1 MTGNRLLANHNHDME
16 LNIILNCVTRILIDS
31 SEVARTNESWR
42 YVSFYKYT
50 HHCHVW
56 LLSVHSCFGYYL
68 YSILSSMTFI
78 WNIRVPSAYI
88 LNVQCVSIISELSV
102 SGTCGDWRTKF
113 KKKHGIIVKDDYREF
128 KGQPTVCNTPIY
140 ISVIALCITVLVSIF
155 HAELSCRPLQSL
167 LNIFY
172 MSGEITAL
180 AIAWVCALLEFT
192 IICRNCIRIIAFH
205 YTMSSRVTDMVQPL
219 SREMFDI
226 LTTFNP
232 NKLLSSTYPFCI

>member
-56 LLSVHSCFGYYL
+56 LLSVHSCFGYCL

-88 LNVQCVSIISELSV
+88 LNVQCVSIISELLV
-102 SGTCGDWRTKF
+102 SGTCGDWRTKL
-113 KKKHGIIVKDDYREF
+113 KKKMSEKTWYYCKRWLSRVQRSANSPQHSHIHISYCIVYSRFGINLPCRV
-128 KGQPTVCNTPIY
+128 
-140 ISVIALCITVLVSIF
+140 
-155 HAELSCRPLQSL
+155 ELSSLAVSLKYILHVRRDHCVGDCLGMCPFGVYHNLSKLYTYNCLPL
-167 LNIFY
+167 Y
-172 MSGEITAL
+172 D
-180 AIAWVCALLEFT
+180 EFA
-192 IICRNCIRIIAFH
+192 CYRH
-205 YTMSSRVTDMVQPL
+205 G
-219 SREMFDI
+219 
-226 LTTFNP
+226 TT
-232 NKLLSSTYPFCI
+232 LV